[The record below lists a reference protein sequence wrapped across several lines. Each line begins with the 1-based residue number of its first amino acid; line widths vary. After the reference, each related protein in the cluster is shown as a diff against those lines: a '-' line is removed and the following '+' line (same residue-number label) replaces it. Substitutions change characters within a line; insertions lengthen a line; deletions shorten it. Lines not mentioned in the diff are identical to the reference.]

1 MTESDRQFLKES
13 ILAVL
18 LEDVQQN
25 EIVDAVAKRHEAVIR
40 YDDGADGE
48 RLIKPVAYGLST
60 SGNPVVRAYQESGS
74 TKTGNKEWKEFLV
87 DKLISW
93 ETRKDTTFDEPPG
106 YSPNG
111 DLGMQTVYV
120 ASNFGD
126 LGMQTVYVPS
136 NFGGGTGGNHE
147 TSTATPEVTNVQQ
160 TPTQDNIGNDVAGI
174 QATTRQTSPSSQS
187 WREMK
192 QANNFGSNR
201 NTQTIGPVRKGEE
214 EEIPTDDTL
223 NKTEYTQV
231 VKNGP
236 QYKRPEEPEEETETD
251 GIDNLNFVDDEDEEE
266 NKETEL

>member
-106 YSPNG
+106 YNPNG

-120 ASNFGD
+120 ASNFGE
-126 LGMQTVYVPS
+126 
-136 NFGGGTGGNHE
+136 GTGGNYE
-147 TSTATPEVTNVQQ
+147 TSTATPEPTNIQQ

-201 NTQTIGPVRKGEE
+201 NTQTSGPVRKGEE

-231 VKNGP
+231 AKNGP
-236 QYKRPEEPEEETETD
+236 QYKQPEEPEEETETD
-251 GIDNLNFVDDEDEEE
+251 GIDNLNFVDDEDGEE